1 MLTYRVVDKMK
12 SQASLEFIQIAIVV
26 LVFLLVTYT
35 SIAST
40 QFSAQEEE
48 VERKLSSLCGDIADK
63 INKAVY
69 FGFGFSQNISLWE
82 QIYGNNYTLKIND
95 NKTLICS
102 TSKYSIIETFIEN
115 NITNSTHNPPFFIPI
130 ITIKI
135 SNSKGNVVIA

>member
-1 MLTYRVVDKMK
+1 MLTFRVVDRMK
-12 SQASLEFIQIAIVV
+12 SQASLEFMQIVMIV

-48 VERKLSSLCGDIADK
+48 VQRKLSSICGDITDK

-69 FGFGFSQNISLWE
+69 FGFGFSQNISLWK

-102 TSKYSIIETFIEN
+102 TSKFSIIETFIEN
-115 NITNSTHNPPFFIPI
+115 KITNSTSNPPFFIPI
-130 ITIKI
+130 RTIKI
-135 SNSKGNVVIA
+135 SNSRGTVVIA